1 MDHPRAE
8 SNPKTTKLFSRSK
21 LFRTKSLDQC
31 VEDSENA
38 EFKLKRTLGPGHL
51 ILFGIGAIIGA
62 GIFAT
67 IGTAAA
73 GDMHRPGAGP
83 ALMLSFVITAVVC
96 GFTALCYAEFTSI
109 VPIAGSAYTYSY
121 ATLGEI
127 IAWIIGWDLII
138 EYAVGNIAVAI
149 SWANYFKTFLKG
161 FNINV
166 PDWLSMDYRTAAK
179 IVDENGVKVVF
190 RDAPHIFG
198 VPIIFNILA
207 VGIVTI
213 ITLILIWGI
222 RESARFNA
230 VMVGIK
236 IVVLTFFIIIGFFWV
251 QPANWTP
258 FAPNG
263 WAGISAGA
271 AIVFFAYIGFDA
283 VSTVAEETR
292 NPKRDLPIGI
302 IGSLL
307 ICTLFYIV
315 VSAVF
320 TGLISYP
327 DLKLKLA
334 TEQAEPL
341 TMALQHA
348 APNLGWAVGI
358 VAFGSVIAHTAV
370 LLIFQLG
377 QPRIFF
383 SMSRDGLLPKTFSQV
398 HKKFRTPHKA
408 TILTG
413 VFVAF
418 FAAIAS
424 IDEMVDLTNIGT
436 LFAFIL
442 VCSGIII
449 LRKREPDRARPFKVP
464 GGWLWAGI
472 LYAVLAALVIF
483 FIPASVPVKIIVL
496 AVAAVVFA
504 VYRNIIF
511 PLLGVLSCLYLIFYL
526 PPTSWLRFAAWLN
539 FGFVIY
545 VAYGAIHSRL
555 MSTDMKKHSP
565 EHLAYTARL
574 GVVLLLIGDA
584 MLFLTRIFDLFKP
597 AYTKLTDLSG
607 WDRFAA
613 AFQQTFQ
620 AANWTKLSFFL
631 IVPLAVNAFIL
642 CPLIIRRAAKAGGY
656 SKKDREA
663 RLAGNTAIVVA
674 VLSIIYMAIVI
685 F

>member
-1 MDHPRAE
+1 M
-8 SNPKTTKLFSRSK
+8 KIFSRNR
-21 LFRTKSLDQC
+21 LFRTKSLDRCLQ
-31 VEDSENA
+31 DA
-38 EFKLKRTLGPGHL
+38 ERPEYQLKRVLGPGQL
-51 ILFGIGAIIGA
+51 ILFGVGAIIGA

-73 GDMHRPGAGP
+73 GDAYRPGAGP
-83 ALMLSFVITAVVC
+83 GLMVSFVITAIVC
-96 GFTALCYAEFTSI
+96 SFTALCYAEFTSI
-109 VPIAGSAYTYSY
+109 VPISGSAYTYSY
-121 ATLGEI
+121 ATLGELV
-127 IAWIIGWDLII
+127 AWIIGWDLII

-149 SWANYFKTFLKG
+149 SWANYFKTFLAG
-161 FNINV
+161 FNLHV

-179 IVDENGVKVVF
+179 IVDEAGVKIVY

-198 VPIIFNILA
+198 LPIIFNLLA
-207 VGIVTI
+207 VGIVAV
-213 ITLILIWGI
+213 ITLVLVWGI

-230 VMVGIK
+230 IMVGIK

-251 QPANWTP
+251 KPANWTP

-307 ICTLFYIV
+307 VCTVFYIV

-348 APNLGWAVGI
+348 APHLGWAVGI

-383 SMSRDGLLPKTFSQV
+383 SMSRDGLLPSAFRRV
-398 HKKFRTPHKA
+398 HKRFRTPHVA

-413 VFVAF
+413 VFVAV
-418 FAAIAS
+418 FAAVAS

-436 LFAFIL
+436 LFAFLL
-442 VCSGIII
+442 VCAGIIV
-449 LRKREPDRARPFKVP
+449 LRKTDPDRPRPFKVP
-464 GGWLWAGI
+464 SGWLWSGI
-472 LYAVLAALVIF
+472 LFAALTVAVIVIPSSLTAKVAILAA
-483 FIPASVPVKIIVL
+483 
-496 AVAAVVFA
+496 AAVGFA
-504 VYRNIIF
+504 VFRNYLF
-511 PLLGVLSCLYLIFYL
+511 PVLGILSCLYLIFYL

-539 FGFVIY
+539 FGFLIY
-545 VAYGAIHSRL
+545 VGYGSINSRL
-555 MSTDMKKHSP
+555 MAEDMKKRSA

-574 GVVLLLIGDA
+574 GVILLLVGNVL
-584 MLFLTRIFDLFKP
+584 LFLTRAFDLLRMAQKSL
-597 AYTKLTDLSG
+597 AHLSG
-607 WDRFAA
+607 GERLVASLR
-613 AFQQTFQ
+613 QVFQ
-620 AANWTKLSFFL
+620 AEPWLEMSWFL
-631 IVPLAVNAFIL
+631 IIPLALNALML
-642 CPLIIRRAAKAGGY
+642 CPLIIRRTAQANSLSEADKRSRAASYVAM
-656 SKKDREA
+656 
-663 RLAGNTAIVVA
+663 VVC
-674 VLSIIYMAIVI
+674 VLSLIYIWAVI